1 MQILWEDFNGAAT
14 TVARSY
20 PAEWREIER
29 VLSHMPLHLKG
40 SGQRGIVDTAI
51 FDPIGTNEYI
61 KRALQS
67 LGWETN
73 IGIPAEHSYFGTDVD
88 LAKRGVVGEA
98 QFSTYPYL
106 MNNLVRTDLFHRL
119 DVRIVGERIGL
130 LVVIMKSR
138 VFPASQGT
146 LYYEQGL
153 RQIHALAD
161 SNIFKI
167 PTRLVGFFEEAPT
180 AIDAIWTQ
188 YTGRTSR
195 TIVSQDTRRC
205 QIDPGRTPRSRARI
219 TVPPAVSR

>member
-1 MQILWEDFNGAAT
+1 MHIRWQDFNGADAM
-14 TVARSY
+14 VARVY
-20 PAEWREIER
+20 LAEWQEIEG

-40 SGQRGIVDTAI
+40 SGQRGIVDMPI

-61 KRALQS
+61 KRALHT
-67 LGWETN
+67 LGWQTN
-73 IGIPAEHSYFGTDVD
+73 IRIPAERNYFGTDVD
-88 LAKRGVVGEA
+88 LGKRGVIIEA

-119 DVRIVGERIGL
+119 GVQLIGEPIGL
-130 LVVIMKSR
+130 LVVVIKSKM
-138 VFPASQGT
+138 FPASQGT

-167 PTRLVGFFEEAPT
+167 PTRLVGFFEEAPA
-180 AIDAIWTQ
+180 AIDAVWTQ

-205 QIDPGRTPRSRARI
+205 QIELGIMPRSRARL
-219 TVPPAVSR
+219 TVRPTVSP